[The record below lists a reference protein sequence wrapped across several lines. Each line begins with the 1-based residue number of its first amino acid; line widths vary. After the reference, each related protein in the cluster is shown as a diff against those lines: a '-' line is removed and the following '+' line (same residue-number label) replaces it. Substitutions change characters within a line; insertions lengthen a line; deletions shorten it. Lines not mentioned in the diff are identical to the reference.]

1 MRTLRLIAG
10 AALAMTL
17 VALGTAHA
25 GVERAG
31 TTAADF
37 LSLGTGA
44 RALSMGGATLGLGD
58 DLGAAGWNPA
68 AAGWLDGYQAV
79 LAHAAL
85 ADRSNQEWGA
95 IGGRIKSSRT
105 RWAAT
110 GLYQGDGSFEGRDA
124 SGNPTGGFSDSSMA
138 LGAMVSQALGE
149 HVTVGLGAKWVNERI
164 AAASGSGVTF
174 DGGLMARAGKLG
186 VGVAAQN
193 VGGRMSYAGSSYPFP
208 ASYGAGVAFID
219 PATGLRLALDAN
231 LPSTY
236 HPDLRLGA
244 EWTYHGA
251 LALRAGYRREMAQSA
266 DPLNGPTFGL
276 GARAGTLWI
285 DYGYLLPQDQSG
297 QHRMGMRFQFG
308 APHAPA
314 AAAAPAKAAPQAK
327 AAPAKAKPEKKAD
340 AFDWARDGNSAK
352 PGKP

>member
-1 MRTLRLIAG
+1 MRALRLAAG
-10 AALAMTL
+10 AALAM
-17 VALGTAHA
+17 ALATPGSARA

-44 RALSMGGATLGLGD
+44 RALAMGGATLGLGD

-68 AAGWLDGYQAV
+68 AVGWLDGYQAV

-95 IGGRIKSSRT
+95 IGGRIGSSRT

-110 GLYQGDGSFEGRDA
+110 GLYQGDGSFQGLDA
-124 SGNPTGGFSDSSMA
+124 SGNPTGSFSVSSMA
-138 LGAMVSQALGE
+138 LGAMVSQGLGE
-149 HVTVGLGAKWVNERI
+149 HVTLGLGAKWVNERI
-164 AAASGSGVTF
+164 ASASGSGITF
-174 DGGLMARAGKLG
+174 DGGLQARAGKFG
-186 VGVAAQN
+186 IGVAAQN
-193 VGGRMSYAGSSYPFP
+193 VGGRMAYGGTSYPFP
-208 ASYGAGVAFID
+208 SSYGAGIAWID
-219 PATGLRLALDAN
+219 PTTGVRLALDAN
-231 LPSTY
+231 IPSAY
-236 HPDLRLGA
+236 HPDLRAGA
-244 EWTYHGA
+244 EWTYRGM
-251 LALRAGYRREMAQSA
+251 LALRAGYRREMAQAA

-308 APHAPA
+308 APGAPARTA
-314 AAAAPAKAAPQAK
+314 AAAAPTKAAPQAK
-327 AAPAKAKPEKKAD
+327 PETRDGKRD
-340 AFDWARDGNSAK
+340 FDWARDGGSAK
-352 PGKP
+352 PKKP